1 MADIIKNVTNGIA
14 KDVAGVYR
22 AVSSDVQKVHRA
34 VGNFISGPQ
43 NFQENVDKASNK
55 YDAKVRADS

>member
-34 VGNFISGPQ
+34 VDRVLDGPGEFQ
-43 NFQENVDKASNK
+43 NNVQKASNK